1 MLTKVKKPLRR
12 LGNNFGRNAAQIE
25 KDGDVST
32 GEDNMEQAEQSDQ
45 FEETIESPHDSPMKR
60 GPIKFAYSSGSQP
73 LSGFTIKR
81 GVGVGGF
88 GDVYYATSDA
98 GKEVALKRIQRNLD
112 VELRG
117 VRQCLNLKH
126 VNLVSLYDIRF
137 DEDGQAWVVMEYVS
151 GENLQDVIE
160 RNPNGMPIDQ
170 VEKWFYGIMHGV
182 AYLHD
187 HGIVHR
193 DLKPGN
199 IFIDNGVVKIGDYG
213 LAKFIS
219 CSRRS
224 GQTESV
230 GTFHYMA
237 PEIGLGKYGK
247 EIDVYAL
254 GILLYEMLTGSV
266 PFEGESSQEI
276 IMKHL
281 TAHPELSRLPA
292 KFRRIVSKALNK
304 DPERRYRCVGELLEA
319 ISKVSDPQLPRLEP
333 EEPTITAQVVQN
345 VRPEEPIAR
354 ALKDMA
360 VQIRQ
365 KWQSANL
372 TTPMRVVL
380 TVIMVL
386 FLLGLSIPIIEAT
399 IVLGVVYAGYY
410 LIWYLATS
418 NAMKQAPK
426 PSSQDQTPIEPAV
439 ESDAAVEAE
448 PVAYAQAVVSSQPV
462 ANATPY
468 RPVKPISRAELNDSL
483 RDELGAKGFFQ
494 HMRELTGSM
503 LMASVVSIVLCVVTL
518 LIGSEGL
525 EGTIHQWGPLYAW
538 MTISTV
544 ICAWSIL
551 LLSKFWESTAG
562 DQALRRFCMLATGL
576 VVGFLSSGLA
586 DGLLLEPTYLIS
598 DFDGLNDI
606 FEDRFDALYETDG
619 SPKTLAYMGYF
630 GCLFVAFRWWLNADP
645 IRSSRMSLF
654 STAVAILGAILV
666 HAIIP
671 LPKAFLVA
679 ATTAIAVQLS
689 APWIDTARRKRLKK
703 EMEAKRL
710 SPVS

>member
-1 MLTKVKKPLRR
+1 MLTKVKEPLRR
-12 LGNNFGRNAAQIE
+12 LGNNFGRKDAQNENGDAPTGE
-25 KDGDVST
+25 KD
-32 GEDNMEQAEQSDQ
+32 MEQAEQSDQ
-45 FEETIESPHDSPMKR
+45 FGETIESPHESPMKR
-60 GPIKFAYSSGSQP
+60 GPIKFSYTSGSQP
-73 LSGFTIKR
+73 LSGYTIKR

-126 VNLVSLYDIRF
+126 TNLVSLFDIRF

-170 VEKWFYGIMHGV
+170 VEKWFYGIMNGV

-199 IFIDNGVVKIGDYG
+199 IFIDSGVVKIGDYG

-266 PFEGESSQEI
+266 PYEGESSQEI

-281 TAHPELSRLPA
+281 TAQPELSRLPA
-292 KFRRIVSKALNK
+292 KFRRIVAKALNK
-304 DPERRYRCVGELLEA
+304 DPERRYSCVGELLDA
-319 ISKVSDPQLPRLEP
+319 FSKVSDMQMPSLEP
-333 EEPTITAQVVQN
+333 EEPTITAQVVQDT
-345 VRPEEPIAR
+345 RPEEPIAR

-360 VQIRQ
+360 IQIRQ

-380 TVIMVL
+380 TIIMVL

-410 LIWYLATS
+410 LIWYLVTANS
-418 NAMKQAPK
+418 KQPVQPTTKDPEAPIQ
-426 PSSQDQTPIEPAV
+426 P
-439 ESDAAVEAE
+439 E
-448 PVAYAQAVVSSQPV
+448 PVAYAQAVVSQPV
-462 ANATPY
+462 AAA
-468 RPVKPISRAELNDSL
+468 PVRHPKPISRAELNDSL
-483 RDELGAKGFFQ
+483 REELGKKGFFQ

-525 EGTIHQWGPLYAW
+525 EGSVHQWGPLYAW

-544 ICAWSIL
+544 VSAWSIL

-576 VVGFLSSGLA
+576 VVGFLCSGLA

-606 FEDRFDALYETDG
+606 YEDRFDALYETDG

-654 STAVAILGAILV
+654 STAVATLGAILV

-703 EMEAKRL
+703 EMEAKLL
-710 SPVS
+710 SPVA